1 MISESIRLSAVELS
15 YLFEGFL
22 IGILVSLPIG
32 PVGINIIQK
41 TLSRGRRAGFV
52 AALGAMTADLIF
64 SLIAAAGI
72 TFIVSFIEEKV
83 VVFRILG
90 GVFVM
95 FIGVRIFREDPVSA
109 YQSPGEDVGIGF
121 VDDYLTIMLM
131 VLSNPMTLLAYI
143 AIFAGLNYPSDIH
156 FLEGPGV
163 TILGLLVMAFAWW
176 FSLTYYLD
184 KFRAR
189 VRLRF
194 IFWFQRLAGILI
206 MLFGFSLIVSL
217 LIPSLMI

>member
-1 MISESIRLSAVELS
+1 M
-15 YLFEGFL
+15 FEGFL

-32 PVGINIIQK
+32 PVGINIVHK
-41 TLSRGRRAGFV
+41 TLSRGRRAGFT
-52 AALGAMTADLIF
+52 AALGAMTADVILSF
-64 SLIAAAGI
+64 IAVAGI

-83 VVFRILG
+83 VIFRILG

-95 FIGVRIFREDPVSA
+95 FVGLRIFREDPVSA
-109 YQSPGEDVGIGF
+109 YESPGEDVGIGF
-121 VDDYLTIMLM
+121 VDNYLTTMLM
-131 VLSNPMTLLAYI
+131 VLSNPTVLLAYI
-143 AIFAGLNYPSDIH
+143 AIFAGINYPPGIR
-156 FLEGPGV
+156 FVEGPGV
-163 TILGLLVMAFAWW
+163 TILGLFVAASLWW

-206 MLFGFSLIVSL
+206 ILFGFALIITL
-217 LIPSLMI
+217 LIPNLKI

>member
-1 MISESIRLSAVELS
+1 MELRF
-15 YLFEGFL
+15 LFEGLL

-32 PVGINIIQK
+32 PVGINIVHR

-72 TFIVSFIEEKV
+72 SFIVSFIEEKV
-83 VVFRILG
+83 VFFRILG
-90 GVFVM
+90 GIFVIG
-95 FIGVRIFREDPVSA
+95 IGVKIFLEDPVSA
-109 YQSPGEDVGIGF
+109 YESPGKDVGIGF
-121 VDDYLTIMLM
+121 VDDYLTTMLM

-143 AIFAGLNYPSDIH
+143 AIFAGINYPPDIH
-156 FLEGPGV
+156 FMEGPGV
-163 TILGLLVMAFAWW
+163 TIMGLVLTAFLWW
-176 FSLTYYLD
+176 FFLTYYLD

-206 MLFGFSLIVSL
+206 ILFGLSLIITLV
-217 LIPSLMI
+217 IPSLMV

>member
-1 MISESIRLSAVELS
+1 MELS
-15 YLFEGFL
+15 YLFEGLL

-32 PVGINIIQK
+32 PVGINIVHR
-41 TLSRGRRAGFV
+41 TLSRGRRAGFM

-83 VVFRILG
+83 VLFRILG

-95 FIGVRIFREDPVSA
+95 AIGLKIFREDPVSS
-109 YQSPGEDVGIGF
+109 YRSPETPMRSRRMG
-121 VDDYLTIMLM
+121 DYLTTLLM

-143 AIFAGLNYPSDIH
+143 AIFAGISFPTDIS
-156 FLEGPGV
+156 FLKGPAV
-163 TILGLLVMAFAWW
+163 TIAGLLISAGAWW

-184 KFRAR
+184 KFRTR

-217 LIPSLMI
+217 LVPSLMV

>member
-1 MISESIRLSAVELS
+1 MELS

-32 PVGINIIQK
+32 PVGINIVHR
-41 TLSRGRRAGFV
+41 TLSRGRKAGFM
-52 AALGAMTADLIF
+52 AALGAMTADLVL

-83 VVFRILG
+83 VFFRILG

-95 FIGVRIFREDPVSA
+95 IIGFRIFREDPAAA
-109 YQSPGEDVGIGF
+109 YRSPETPVRSRRMGDF
-121 VDDYLTIMLM
+121 LTTLLM

-143 AIFAGLNYPSDIH
+143 AIFAGLNFPTDVS
-156 FLEGPGV
+156 FLEGPAV
-163 TILGLLVMAFAWW
+163 TIAGLLISAAAWW

-184 KFRAR
+184 KFRTR

-206 MLFGFSLIVSL
+206 MIFGFSLIITL
-217 LIPSLMI
+217 LVPNLIV